1 MSSIGSVMISS
12 PSQITIQINSI
23 DIFEANKS
31 SLQVG
36 KYLKIEDGNHNFAI
50 AIVKNIAGKNDDDKW
65 IFTIDATPI
74 GALIANGSG
83 YDFKKGTPVLPVPT
97 EPVYIM
103 DSETLDIL
111 FSSDGGFDFN
121 IGTLSNNSAVNF
133 NLHGNKFFS
142 KHIGVVGSTG
152 SGKSCAVSGILQK
165 VVGID
170 SSGYSLHGSKNN
182 SHVVIFDL
190 HSEYATAFNIGEQR
204 AFTLNNLTVDD
215 LQLPYWLMNSEE
227 LESMFIESNESNSHN
242 QMAIFKRAVIAN
254 KKLHNPLLVDATYD
268 TPCYFSISEVVNYID
283 NFDREVIGRKEGEG
297 KPKLICG
304 SLVDNQDEEY
314 FNSRLTFVANSAAKD
329 TKATNGPFYGEF
341 NRFIS
346 RLETRLS
353 DDRLRFLL
361 KPIKTDGE
369 IFNTNDFSDLLK
381 QFIGYS
387 NKSNITI
394 FDLSGVP
401 FEVLSVTISLLS
413 RIIFD
418 FSFHNS
424 KLRHAE
430 GEDNHIPILLVCEE
444 AHNYVPASDSAMYRA
459 SRKSIER
466 IAKEGRKYGLSL
478 MVVSQRPSEVSP
490 TIFSQ
495 CSNFIALRLTNK
507 ADQNYIKGLLPEN
520 TSAAAEMLPSL
531 GQGEAL
537 IVGDASIMPS
547 LVQLPKPIPEPKSAS
562 VDVHSVWNES
572 WKEPS
577 FINVIKR
584 WRKER
589 SDLVNLIQSP

>member
-1 MSSIGSVMISS
+1 MIMSRVGSVMVSS
-12 PSQITIQINSI
+12 PSQITVQIDSLEV
-23 DIFEANKS
+23 FESNKS
-31 SLQVG
+31 DLQVG
-36 KYLKIEDGNHNFAI
+36 KYIKIEDGNHNFAI
-50 AIVKNIAGKNDDDKW
+50 AIVKNIAGKNDDDNW
-65 IFTIDATPI
+65 VFAIDATPI
-74 GALIANGSG
+74 GALIANGSEFE
-83 YDFKKGTPVLPVPT
+83 FKKGTPVLPVPT

-103 DSETLDIL
+103 DPTTLDAL
-111 FSSDGGFDFN
+111 FSNNGAFNFN
-121 IGTLSNNSAVNF
+121 IGTLSNNVSVDF
-133 NLHGNKFFS
+133 NLHGNRFFS
-142 KHIGVVGSTG
+142 KHIGIVGSTG
-152 SGKSCAVSGILQK
+152 SGKSCAVSRVLQN
-165 VVGID
+165 VVGITSD
-170 SSGYSLHGSKNN
+170 GYALHAQQNN
-182 SHVVIFDL
+182 SHIVIFDL
-190 HSEYATAFNIGEQR
+190 HSEYAAAFSIESE
-204 AFTLNNLTVDD
+204 ADFTLNNLTVDA

-227 LESMFIESNESNSHN
+227 LESMFIESSESNSHN

-254 KKLHNPLLVDATYD
+254 KKKHNPTLVDATYD
-268 TPCYFSISEVVNYID
+268 TPCYFSINEVVNFID
-283 NFDREVIGRKEGEG
+283 NIDREVIGRKEGEG
-297 KPKLICG
+297 KPKLHDGTLIE
-304 SLVDNQDEEY
+304 NQEESY
-314 FNSRLTFVANSAAKD
+314 FESRLTFVASSTAAA

-361 KPIKTDGE
+361 KPTKSDGTMFSTSD
-369 IFNTNDFSDLLK
+369 FNLLLK

-387 NKSNITI
+387 NKSNVTI

-401 FEVLSVTISLLS
+401 FEVLSVTVSLLS

-430 GEDNHIPILLVCEE
+430 GEKNDVPILLVCEE
-444 AHNYVPASDSAMYRA
+444 AHNYVPASDSSMYRA

-520 TSAAAEMLPSL
+520 TSSASEMLPSL

-537 IVGDASIMPS
+537 VVGDAAIMPS

-562 VDVHSVWNES
+562 VDVHTVWCEN
-572 WKEPS
+572 WNEPS
-577 FINVIKR
+577 FEGVIRR

-589 SDLVNLIQSP
+589 DEG

>member
-1 MSSIGSVMISS
+1 MNMSSIGSVMVSS
-12 PSQITIQINSI
+12 PSQITVQINSLE
-23 DIFEANKS
+23 IFESNKAN
-31 SLQVG
+31 LQVG
-36 KYLKIEDGNHNFAI
+36 KYIKIEDGNHNFAI
-50 AIVKNIAGKNDDDKW
+50 AIVKNIAGKNEEEKW
-65 IFTIDATPI
+65 VFTIDATPI
-74 GALIANGSG
+74 GALIANGNG

-103 DSETLDIL
+103 DAATLDIL
-111 FSSDGGFDFN
+111 FSNDGGFDFN
-121 IGTLSNNSAVNF
+121 VGTLSNNLDVNF
-133 NLHGNKFFS
+133 NLHGNRFFS
-142 KHIGVVGSTG
+142 KHIGIVGSTG
-152 SGKSCAVSGILQK
+152 SGKSCAVSRMLQN
-165 VVGID
+165 VVGIGQD
-170 SSGYSLHGSKNN
+170 GYSLYGRQNN
-182 SHVVIFDL
+182 AHVVIFDL
-190 HSEYATAFNIGEQR
+190 HSEYAAAFSIEGER
-204 AFTLNNLTVDD
+204 CFSLNNLSVDE

-227 LESMFIESNESNSHN
+227 LESMFIESSESNSHN

-254 KKLHNPLLVDATYD
+254 KKKHNDQLADVTYD

-304 SLVDNQDEEY
+304 SLVENQDEEY
-314 FNSRLTFVANSAAKD
+314 FDSRLTFVANSTAKD

-361 KPIKTDGE
+361 KPIKPSGAM
-369 IFNTNDFSDLLK
+369 FNTDDFSDLLK

-430 GEDNHIPILLVCEE
+430 GEDNNIPILLVCEE
-444 AHNYVPASDSAMYRA
+444 AHNYVPASDSAIYKA

-531 GQGEAL
+531 GQGEAI

-547 LVQLPKPIPEPKSAS
+547 LVQLPKPVPEPKSAS
-562 VDVHSVWNES
+562 VDVHSVWNQS
-572 WKEPS
+572 WKDPN

-589 SDLVNLIQSP
+589 PTD

>member
-1 MSSIGSVMISS
+1 MSNIGSVMVSS
-12 PSQITIQINSI
+12 PSQITVQIDSLAT
-23 DIFEANKS
+23 FESNKVN
-31 SLQVG
+31 LQVG
-36 KYLKIEDGNHNFAI
+36 KYIKIEDGNHNFAI
-50 AIVKNIAGKNDDDKW
+50 AIIKNIAAKNDDDKW
-65 IFTIDATPI
+65 VFTIDATPI

-97 EPVYIM
+97 EPVYVM

-133 NLHGNKFFS
+133 NLHGNRFFS
-142 KHIGVVGSTG
+142 KHIAIVGSTG
-152 SGKSCAVSGILQK
+152 SGKSCAVAGILQK

-170 SSGYSLHGSKNN
+170 SSGYSLHSSQNN
-182 SHVVIFDL
+182 SHIVIFDL
-190 HSEYATAFNIGEQR
+190 HSEYAAAFNITGER
-204 AFTLNNLTVDD
+204 GFTLNNVTVDD

-242 QMAIFKRAVIAN
+242 QIAIFKRAVIAN
-254 KKLHNPLLVDATYD
+254 KKKHNPQLVDATYD

-297 KPKLICG
+297 KPKLFDGTLI
-304 SLVDNQDEEY
+304 DNQEESY
-314 FNSRLTFVANSAAKD
+314 FEARLTFVASSTAKD
-329 TKATNGPFYGEF
+329 IKANNGPFYGEF

-361 KPIKTDGE
+361 KPTKSDGE
-369 IFNTNDFSDLLK
+369 RFCTDDFGGLLK

-418 FSFHNS
+418 FCFHNS
-424 KLRHAE
+424 KLRHANE
-430 GEDNHIPILLVCEE
+430 LESNVPILLVCEE
-444 AHNYVPASDSAMYRA
+444 AHNYVPASDSAMYKA

-531 GQGEAL
+531 GLGEAL
-537 IVGDASIMPS
+537 IVGDASLMPC
-547 LVQLPKPIPEPKSAS
+547 LVQLPKPVPEPKSAS

-572 WKEPS
+572 WQEPN
-577 FINVIKR
+577 FVNVIKR

-589 SDLVNLIQSP
+589 TED

>member
-1 MSSIGSVMISS
+1 MNMSSIGSVMVSS
-12 PSQITIQINSI
+12 PSQITVQINSLE
-23 DIFEANKS
+23 IFESNKAN
-31 SLQVG
+31 LQVG
-36 KYLKIEDGNHNFAI
+36 KYIKIEDGNHNFAI
-50 AIVKNIAGKNDDDKW
+50 AIVKNIAGKNENDNW
-65 IFTIDATPI
+65 VFTIDATPI
-74 GALIANGSG
+74 GALIANGNG
-83 YDFKKGTPVLPVPT
+83 FDFKKGTPVLPVPT

-103 DSETLDIL
+103 DSATLDIL

-121 IGTLSNNSAVNF
+121 VGTLSNNLDVNF
-133 NLHGNKFFS
+133 NLHGNRFFS
-142 KHIGVVGSTG
+142 KHIGIVGSTG
-152 SGKSCAVSGILQK
+152 SGKSCAVSRILQN
-165 VVGID
+165 VVGIGQD
-170 SSGYSLHGSKNN
+170 GYSLHGRQNN

-190 HSEYATAFNIGEQR
+190 HSEYAAAFSIEGER
-204 AFTLNNLTVDD
+204 SFSLNNLSVDE

-227 LESMFIESNESNSHN
+227 LESMFIESSESNSHN

-254 KKLHNPLLVDATYD
+254 KKKHNHLLIDATYD

-283 NFDREVIGRKEGEG
+283 NIDREVIGRKEGEG
-297 KPKLICG
+297 KPKLIDG
-304 SLVDNQDEEY
+304 TLIDNQEDSY
-314 FNSRLTFVANSAAKD
+314 FEARLTFVASSTAAA
-329 TKATNGPFYGEF
+329 TKANNGPFHGEF

-346 RLETRLS
+346 RLETRLA

-361 KPIKTDGE
+361 KPIKPDGE
-369 IFNTNDFSDLLK
+369 RFNTDDFSDLLK

-430 GEDNHIPILLVCEE
+430 GEENNIPILLVCEE

-547 LVQLPKPIPEPKSAS
+547 LVQLPKPVPEPKSAS

-589 SDLVNLIQSP
+589 PTD

>member
-1 MSSIGSVMISS
+1 MNSIGKVMASS
-12 PSQITIQINSI
+12 PSLIAIEI
-23 DIFEANKS
+23 DSLEIFEANKA

-36 KYLKIEDGNHNFAI
+36 KYIKIEDGNLNLAI
-50 AIVKNIAGKNDDDKW
+50 AIIKNISARNDGDKW
-65 IFTIDATPI
+65 FFTIESTPI
-74 GALIANGSG
+74 GALVQNSTG

-97 EPVYIM
+97 EPAYIM
-103 DSETLDIL
+103 DVSSLELL
-111 FSSDGGFDFN
+111 FNTNGGYDFN
-121 IGTLSNNSAVNF
+121 LGTLSSNTSVNF
-133 NLHGNKFFS
+133 NLHGNKLFS

-152 SGKSCAVSGILQK
+152 SGKSCAVSKILQNI
-165 VVGID
+165 VGIN
-170 SSGYSLHGSKNN
+170 SNEYELYGRQNN
-182 SHVVIFDL
+182 SHIVIFDL
-190 HSEYATAFNIGEQR
+190 HSEYAAAFNVLGDSR
-204 AFTLNNLTVDD
+204 FTLNNISVDE

-242 QMAIFKRAVIAN
+242 QIAIFKRAVIAN
-254 KKLHNPLLVDATYD
+254 KKKCNPLLREITYD
-268 TPCYFSISEVVNYID
+268 TPCYFSIIEVINYID
-283 NFDREVIGRKEGEG
+283 NFDREVIGRLEGEG
-297 KPKLICG
+297 KPKLSNGI
-304 SLVDNQDEEY
+304 LIENPDESY
-314 FNSRLTFVANSAAKD
+314 FNGRLSFAINSSAKE
-329 TKATNGPFYGEF
+329 TKATNGPFNGEF

-346 RLETRLS
+346 RLETRLA

-361 KPIKTDGE
+361 KPTKPDGVDFHTE
-369 IFNTNDFSDLLK
+369 DFSELLK
-381 QFIGYS
+381 QFIGYA

-401 FEVLSVTISLLS
+401 FEVLSVTISILS

-424 KLRHAE
+424 KIKHASDE
-430 GEDNHIPILLVCEE
+430 NNNIPILLVCEE
-444 AHNYVPASDSAMYRA
+444 AHNYIPASDSQMYRS

-537 IVGDASIMPS
+537 IVGDAVLMPS
-547 LVQLPKPIPEPKSAS
+547 LVQLPMPVPEPKSAN
-562 VDVHSVWNES
+562 VDVHSIWQEEWNEL
-572 WKEPS
+572 
-577 FINVIKR
+577 NVINIIQR
-584 WRKER
+584 WRKET
-589 SDLVNLIQSP
+589 SES

>member
-1 MSSIGSVMISS
+1 MSSIGSVMVSS
-12 PSQITIQINSI
+12 PSQITVQVNSLE
-23 DIFEANKS
+23 IFESNKAN
-31 SLQVG
+31 LQVG
-36 KYLKIEDGNHNFAI
+36 KYIKIEDGNHNFAI
-50 AIVKNIAGKNDDDKW
+50 AIVKNIAGKNENDDW

-74 GALIANGSG
+74 GALIANGNG
-83 YDFKKGTPVLPVPT
+83 FYFQKGTPVLPVPT
-97 EPVYIM
+97 EPVYTM
-103 DSETLDIL
+103 DAATLDIL
-111 FSSDGGFDFN
+111 FSSEGGFDFN
-121 IGTLSNNSAVNF
+121 IGTLSNNLDVNF
-133 NLHGNKFFS
+133 NLHGNRFFS
-142 KHIGVVGSTG
+142 KHIGIVGSTG
-152 SGKSCAVSGILQK
+152 SGKSCAVSRILQN
-165 VVGID
+165 VVGIGQD
-170 SSGYSLHGSKNN
+170 GYSLYGRQNN

-190 HSEYATAFNIGEQR
+190 HSEYAAAFSVEGER
-204 AFTLNNLTVDD
+204 GFSLNNLSVDE

-227 LESMFIESNESNSHN
+227 LESMFIESSESNSHN

-254 KKLHNPLLVDATYD
+254 KKKYNYQLTDVTYD

-283 NFDREVIGRKEGEG
+283 NFDKEVIGRKEGEG

-304 SLVDNQDEEY
+304 SLVENQDEEY
-314 FNSRLTFVANSAAKD
+314 FDSRLTFVANSTAKD

-361 KPIKTDGE
+361 KPIKPDGAR
-369 IFNTNDFSDLLK
+369 FNTDDFSDLLK

-387 NKSNITI
+387 NTSNITI

-424 KLRHAE
+424 KLKHAE
-430 GEDNHIPILLVCEE
+430 GEENNIPILLVCEE

-547 LVQLPKPIPEPKSAS
+547 LVQLPKPVPEPKSAS
-562 VDVHSVWNES
+562 VDVHSVWSEG
-572 WKEPS
+572 WKDPS

-589 SDLVNLIQSP
+589 PTD

>member
-1 MSSIGSVMISS
+1 MSSIGSVMVSS

-23 DIFEANKS
+23 TIFETNKPN
-31 SLQVG
+31 LQVG

-50 AIVKNIAGKNDDDKW
+50 AIIKNIAGKNDDNDW
-65 IFTIDATPI
+65 VFTIDATPI
-74 GALIANGSG
+74 GALVANGTG

-103 DSETLDIL
+103 DAETLSIL

-121 IGTLSNNSAVNF
+121 VGTLSNNLNVNF
-133 NLHGNKFFS
+133 NLHGNRLFS
-142 KHIGVVGSTG
+142 KHIGIVGSTG
-152 SGKSCAVSGILQK
+152 SGKSCAVSRILQNI
-165 VVGID
+165 VGID
-170 SSGYSLHGSKNN
+170 QNGYSLHGSQNN

-190 HSEYATAFNIGEQR
+190 HSEYAAAFNIEGER
-204 AFTLNNLTVDD
+204 RFSLNNLTVDE

-227 LESMFIESNESNSHN
+227 LESMFIESSESNSHN

-254 KKLHNPLLVDATYD
+254 KKKYNPLLVDANYD
-268 TPCYFSISEVVNYID
+268 TPCYFSINEVVNYID
-283 NFDREVIGRKEGEG
+283 NIDREVIGRKDGEG
-297 KPKLICG
+297 KPKLADGTLIE
-304 SLVDNQDEEY
+304 NQEESY
-314 FNSRLTFVANSAAKD
+314 FQARLTFVASSTAAA
-329 TKATNGPFYGEF
+329 TKANNGPFHGEF

-361 KPIKTDGE
+361 KPIKPDGE
-369 IFNTNDFSDLLK
+369 QFNTDDFGDLLK

-430 GEDNHIPILLVCEE
+430 GNDNNIPILLVCEE

-507 ADQNYIKGLLPEN
+507 TDQNYIKGLLPEN

-547 LVQLPKPIPEPKSAS
+547 LVQLPKPKPEPKSAS
-562 VDVHSVWNES
+562 VDVHSVWNED
-572 WKEPS
+572 WKEPH
-577 FINVIKR
+577 FANVIKR
-584 WRKER
+584 WRKEE
-589 SDLVNLIQSP
+589 SND

>member
-1 MSSIGSVMISS
+1 MNMSSIGSVMVSS
-12 PSQITIQINSI
+12 PSQITVQINSLE
-23 DIFEANKS
+23 IFESNKAN
-31 SLQVG
+31 LQVG
-36 KYLKIEDGNHNFAI
+36 KYIKIEDGNHNFAI
-50 AIVKNIAGKNDDDKW
+50 AIVKNIAGKNEEEKW
-65 IFTIDATPI
+65 VFTIDATPI
-74 GALIANGSG
+74 GALIANGNG

-103 DSETLDIL
+103 DAATLDIL
-111 FSSDGGFDFN
+111 FSNDGGFDFN
-121 IGTLSNNSAVNF
+121 VGTLSNNLDVNF
-133 NLHGNKFFS
+133 NLHGNRFFS
-142 KHIGVVGSTG
+142 KHIGIVGSTG
-152 SGKSCAVSGILQK
+152 SGKSCAVSRMLQN
-165 VVGID
+165 VVGIGQD
-170 SSGYSLHGSKNN
+170 GYSLYGRQNN
-182 SHVVIFDL
+182 AHVVIFDL
-190 HSEYATAFNIGEQR
+190 HSEYAAAFSIEGER
-204 AFTLNNLTVDD
+204 CFSLNNLSVDE

-227 LESMFIESNESNSHN
+227 LESMFIESSESNSHN

-254 KKLHNPLLVDATYD
+254 KKKHNDQLADVTYD

-304 SLVDNQDEEY
+304 SLVENQDEEY
-314 FNSRLTFVANSAAKD
+314 FDSRLTFVANSTAKD

-361 KPIKTDGE
+361 KPIKPSGAM
-369 IFNTNDFSDLLK
+369 FNTDDFSDLLK

-430 GEDNHIPILLVCEE
+430 GEDNNIPILLVCEE
-444 AHNYVPASDSAMYRA
+444 AHNYVPASDSAIYKA

-547 LVQLPKPIPEPKSAS
+547 LVQLPKPVPEPKSAS
-562 VDVHSVWNES
+562 VDVHSVWNQS
-572 WKEPS
+572 WKDPN

-589 SDLVNLIQSP
+589 PTD

>member
-1 MSSIGSVMISS
+1 MNMSSIGNVMVSS
-12 PSQITIQINSI
+12 PSQITVQVNSLE
-23 DIFEANKS
+23 IFESNKAN
-31 SLQVG
+31 LQVG
-36 KYLKIEDGNHNFAI
+36 KYIKIEDGNHNFAI
-50 AIVKNIAGKNDDDKW
+50 AIVKNIAGKNENYDW
-65 IFTIDATPI
+65 FFTIDATPI
-74 GALIANGSG
+74 GALIANGNG
-83 YDFKKGTPVLPVPT
+83 FDFKKGTPVLPVPT

-103 DSETLDIL
+103 DAATLDIL
-111 FSSDGGFDFN
+111 FSSEGGFDFN
-121 IGTLSNNSAVNF
+121 VGTLSNNLDVNF
-133 NLHGNKFFS
+133 NLHGNRFFS

-152 SGKSCAVSGILQK
+152 SGKSCAVSRILQNI
-165 VVGID
+165 VGIGQD
-170 SSGYSLHGSKNN
+170 GYSLYGRQNN

-190 HSEYATAFNIGEQR
+190 HSEYAAAFSVEGER
-204 AFTLNNLTVDD
+204 SFSLNNLSVDE

-227 LESMFIESNESNSHN
+227 LESMFIESSESNSHN

-254 KKLHNPLLVDATYD
+254 KKKHNNQLTDVTYD

-283 NFDREVIGRKEGEG
+283 NFDKEVIGRKEDEG

-304 SLVDNQDEEY
+304 SLIENQDEEY
-314 FNSRLTFVANSAAKD
+314 FDSRLTFVANSTAKD

-361 KPIKTDGE
+361 KPIKPDGE
-369 IFNTNDFSDLLK
+369 RFNTDDFSDLLK

-430 GEDNHIPILLVCEE
+430 DEENNIPILLVCEE

-520 TSAAAEMLPSL
+520 TSAAAEMLPNL

-547 LVQLPKPIPEPKSAS
+547 LVQLPKPVPEPKSAS
-562 VDVHSVWNES
+562 VDVHSVWNEG
-572 WKEPS
+572 WKDPS

-589 SDLVNLIQSP
+589 PTG

>member
-1 MSSIGSVMISS
+1 MNMSSIGSVMVSS
-12 PSQITIQINSI
+12 PSQITVQINSLE
-23 DIFEANKS
+23 IFESNKAN
-31 SLQVG
+31 LQVG
-36 KYLKIEDGNHNFAI
+36 KYIKIEDGNHNFAI
-50 AIVKNIAGKNDDDKW
+50 AIVKNIAGKNEEEKW
-65 IFTIDATPI
+65 VFTIDATPI
-74 GALIANGSG
+74 GALIANGNG

-103 DSETLDIL
+103 DAATLDIL
-111 FSSDGGFDFN
+111 FSNDGGFDFN
-121 IGTLSNNSAVNF
+121 VGTLSNNLDVNF
-133 NLHGNKFFS
+133 NLHGNRFFS
-142 KHIGVVGSTG
+142 KHIGIVGSTG
-152 SGKSCAVSGILQK
+152 SGKSCAVSRILQN
-165 VVGID
+165 VVGIGQD
-170 SSGYSLHGSKNN
+170 GYSLYGRQNN
-182 SHVVIFDL
+182 AHVVIFDL
-190 HSEYATAFNIGEQR
+190 HSEYAAAFSIEGER
-204 AFTLNNLTVDD
+204 CFSLNNLSVDE

-227 LESMFIESNESNSHN
+227 LESMFIESSESNSHN
-242 QMAIFKRAVIAN
+242 QMAIFKRAVISN
-254 KKLHNPLLVDATYD
+254 KKKHNDQLTDVTYD

-304 SLVDNQDEEY
+304 SLVENQDEEY
-314 FNSRLTFVANSAAKD
+314 FDSRLTFVANSTAKD

-361 KPIKTDGE
+361 KPIKPSGAM
-369 IFNTNDFSDLLK
+369 FNTDDFSDLLK

-430 GEDNHIPILLVCEE
+430 GEYNNIPILLVCEE
-444 AHNYVPASDSAMYRA
+444 AHNYVPASDSAMYKA

-466 IAKEGRKYGLSL
+466 IAKEGRKYGLCL

-547 LVQLPKPIPEPKSAS
+547 LVQLPKPVPEPKSAS

-572 WKEPS
+572 WKDPN

-589 SDLVNLIQSP
+589 PTD

>member
-1 MSSIGSVMISS
+1 MNMSNIGSVMVSS
-12 PSQITIQINSI
+12 PSQITVQINSLE
-23 DIFEANKS
+23 IFESNKAN
-31 SLQVG
+31 LQVG
-36 KYLKIEDGNHNFAI
+36 KYIKIEDGNHNFAI
-50 AIVKNIAGKNDDDKW
+50 AIVKNIAGKNEEEKW
-65 IFTIDATPI
+65 VFTIDATPI
-74 GALIANGSG
+74 GALIANGNG

-103 DSETLDIL
+103 DAATLDIL
-111 FSSDGGFDFN
+111 FSNGGGFDFN
-121 IGTLSNNSAVNF
+121 VGTLSNNLDVNF
-133 NLHGNKFFS
+133 NLHGNRFFS
-142 KHIGVVGSTG
+142 KHTGIVGSTG
-152 SGKSCAVSGILQK
+152 SGKSCAVSRILQN
-165 VVGID
+165 VVGIGQD
-170 SSGYSLHGSKNN
+170 GYSLYGRQNN
-182 SHVVIFDL
+182 AHVVIFDL
-190 HSEYATAFNIGEQR
+190 HSEYAAAFSIEGER
-204 AFTLNNLTVDD
+204 CFSLNNLSVDE

-227 LESMFIESNESNSHN
+227 LESMFIESSESNSHN

-254 KKLHNPLLVDATYD
+254 KKKHNDQLTDVTYD

-304 SLVDNQDEEY
+304 SLVENQDEDY
-314 FNSRLTFVANSAAKD
+314 FDFRLTFVANSTAKD

-361 KPIKTDGE
+361 KPIKPSGAM
-369 IFNTNDFSDLLK
+369 FNTDDFSDLLK

-430 GEDNHIPILLVCEE
+430 GEDNNIPILLVCEE
-444 AHNYVPASDSAMYRA
+444 AHNYVPASDSAMYKA

-520 TSAAAEMLPSL
+520 TSAAAEMLPGL

-547 LVQLPKPIPEPKSAS
+547 LVQLPKPVPEPKSAS

-572 WKEPS
+572 WIDPN

-589 SDLVNLIQSP
+589 STD

>member
-12 PSQITIQINSI
+12 PSQITIQIDSLE
-23 DIFEANKS
+23 IFEANKS
-31 SLQVG
+31 NIQVG
-36 KYLKIEDGNHNFAI
+36 KYIKIEDGNHNFAI
-50 AIVKNIAGKNDDDKW
+50 AIVKNIAGKNDDNSW
-65 IFTIDATPI
+65 VFTIDATPI
-74 GALIANGSG
+74 GALISNGNG
-83 YDFKKGTPVLPVPT
+83 FDFKKGTPVLPVPT
-97 EPVYIM
+97 EPVYVM

-111 FSSDGGFDFN
+111 FSSDGGYDFN
-121 IGTLSNNSAVNF
+121 VGTLSNNPAVNF
-133 NLHGNKFFS
+133 NLHGNRFFS
-142 KHIGVVGSTG
+142 KHIGIVGSTG

-165 VVGID
+165 IVGID
-170 SSGYSLHGSKNN
+170 SSGYSLHGSQNN

-190 HSEYATAFNIGEQR
+190 HSEYAAAFNIRGEK
-204 AFTLNNLTVDD
+204 AFTLNNLTIDE

-254 KKLHNPLLVDATYD
+254 KKKHNPQLVDATYD

-297 KPKLICG
+297 KPKLIDG
-304 SLVDNQDEEY
+304 TLIDNQDESY
-314 FNSRLTFVANSAAKD
+314 FEARLTFVANSTAKD
-329 TKATNGPFYGEF
+329 TKANNGPFYGEF

-361 KPIKTDGE
+361 KPTKTDGE
-369 IFNTNDFSDLLK
+369 RFCTDDFDGLLK
-381 QFIGYS
+381 QCIGYS

-418 FSFHNS
+418 FCFHNS

-430 GEDNHIPILLVCEE
+430 ELESDVPILLVCEE
-444 AHNYVPASDSAMYRA
+444 AHNYVPASESAMYRA

-537 IVGDASIMPS
+537 IVGDASLMPS
-547 LVQLPKPIPEPKSAS
+547 LVQLPKPVPEPKSAS
-562 VDVHSVWNES
+562 VDVHSVWNDN
-572 WKEPS
+572 WQDPS
-577 FINVIKR
+577 FVNVIKR
-584 WRKER
+584 WRKEK
-589 SDLVNLIQSP
+589 SDD

>member
-1 MSSIGSVMISS
+1 MSNIGNVMISS

-23 DIFEANKS
+23 DIFQANKS

-36 KYLKIEDGNHNFAI
+36 KYLKVEDGNHNFAI
-50 AIVKNIAGKNDDDKW
+50 AIIKNIAGRNDDDDW

-74 GALIANGSG
+74 GALILNGSG

-97 EPVYIM
+97 EPVYVM
-103 DSETLDIL
+103 DSDTLDIL

-121 IGTLSNNSAVNF
+121 IGTLSNNSDVNF
-133 NLHGNKFFS
+133 NLHGNRFFS
-142 KHIGVVGSTG
+142 KHIGIVGSTG

-165 VVGID
+165 IVGID
-170 SSGYSLHGSKNN
+170 SSGYSLYGTQNN
-182 SHVVIFDL
+182 SHIVIFDL
-190 HSEYATAFNIGEQR
+190 HSEYAAAFKISGER
-204 AFTLNNLTVDD
+204 EFTLNNLTVDD
-215 LQLPYWLMNSEE
+215 LQLPYWIMNSEE
-227 LESMFIESNESNSHN
+227 LESMFIESSESNSHN

-254 KKLHNPLLVDATYD
+254 KKIHNPQLDATYD
-268 TPCYFSISEVVNYID
+268 TPCYFSIIEVVNYID

-297 KPKLICG
+297 KPKLCDGTLID
-304 SLVDNQDEEY
+304 SQEESY
-314 FNSRLTFVANSAAKD
+314 FKVRLTFAASSAAAA
-329 TKATNGPFYGEF
+329 TKANNGPFHGEF

-361 KPIKTDGE
+361 KPTKPDGE
-369 IFNTNDFSDLLK
+369 RFCTADFDGLLK
-381 QFIGYS
+381 QFVGYS
-387 NKSNITI
+387 NKSNVTI

-418 FSFHNS
+418 FCFHNS

-430 GEDNHIPILLVCEE
+430 GSENNVPILLVCEE
-444 AHNYVPASDSAMYRA
+444 AHNYVPVSDSAMYKA

-537 IVGDASIMPS
+537 IVGDASLMPS
-547 LVQLPKPIPEPKSAS
+547 LVQLPKPVPEPKSAS
-562 VDVHSVWNES
+562 VDVHSVWNEN
-572 WKEPS
+572 WQDPS
-577 FINVIKR
+577 FVNVIKC

-589 SDLVNLIQSP
+589 FEG

>member
-1 MSSIGSVMISS
+1 MSSIGSVMVSS
-12 PSQITIQINSI
+12 PSQITVQINSLE
-23 DIFEANKS
+23 IFESNKAK
-31 SLQVG
+31 LQVG
-36 KYLKIEDGNHNFAI
+36 KYIKIEDGNHNFAI
-50 AIVKNIAGKNDDDKW
+50 AIVKNIAGKNEEQKW
-65 IFTIDATPI
+65 VFTIDATPI
-74 GALIANGSG
+74 GALIANGNG

-103 DSETLDIL
+103 DEATLDIL

-121 IGTLSNNSAVNF
+121 VGTLSNNLDVNF
-133 NLHGNKFFS
+133 NLHGNRFFS
-142 KHIGVVGSTG
+142 KHIGIVGSTG
-152 SGKSCAVSGILQK
+152 SGKSCAVSRILQN
-165 VVGID
+165 VVGIGQD
-170 SSGYSLHGSKNN
+170 GYSLHGSQNN

-190 HSEYATAFNIGEQR
+190 HSEYAAAFSIEGER
-204 AFTLNNLTVDD
+204 SFSLNNLSVDE

-227 LESMFIESNESNSHN
+227 LESMFIESSESNSHN

-254 KKLHNPLLVDATYD
+254 KKKYNHLLIDATYD

-297 KPKLICG
+297 KPKLTDGTLI
-304 SLVDNQDEEY
+304 DNQENSY
-314 FNSRLTFVANSAAKD
+314 FEARLTFVASSTAAA
-329 TKATNGPFYGEF
+329 TKANNGPFHGEF

-346 RLETRLS
+346 RLETRLA

-361 KPIKTDGE
+361 KPIKLDGE
-369 IFNTNDFSDLLK
+369 RFNTDDFSDLLK
-381 QFIGYS
+381 QFIGYN

-430 GEDNHIPILLVCEE
+430 GEENNIPILLVCEE
-444 AHNYVPASDSAMYRA
+444 AHNYVPASDSAMYRS

-547 LVQLPKPIPEPKSAS
+547 LVQLPKPVPEPKSAS
-562 VDVHSVWNES
+562 VDFHSVWNES
-572 WKEPS
+572 WKDPS

-589 SDLVNLIQSP
+589 PTD

>member
-1 MSSIGSVMISS
+1 MNMSSIGSVMVSS
-12 PSQITIQINSI
+12 PSQITVQINSLE
-23 DIFEANKS
+23 IFESNKAN
-31 SLQVG
+31 LQVG
-36 KYLKIEDGNHNFAI
+36 KYIKIEDGNHNFAI
-50 AIVKNIAGKNDDDKW
+50 AIVKNIAGKNEEEKW
-65 IFTIDATPI
+65 VFTIDATPI
-74 GALIANGSG
+74 GALIANGNG

-103 DSETLDIL
+103 DAATLDIL
-111 FSSDGGFDFN
+111 FSNDGGFDFN
-121 IGTLSNNSAVNF
+121 VGTLSNNLDVNF
-133 NLHGNKFFS
+133 NLHGNRFFS
-142 KHIGVVGSTG
+142 KHIGIVGSTG
-152 SGKSCAVSGILQK
+152 SGKSCAVSRMLQN
-165 VVGID
+165 VVGIGQD
-170 SSGYSLHGSKNN
+170 GYSLYGRQNN
-182 SHVVIFDL
+182 AHVVIFDL
-190 HSEYATAFNIGEQR
+190 HSEYAAAFSIEGER
-204 AFTLNNLTVDD
+204 CFSLNNLSVDE

-227 LESMFIESNESNSHN
+227 LESMFIESSESNSHN

-254 KKLHNPLLVDATYD
+254 KKKHNDQLADVTYD

-304 SLVDNQDEEY
+304 SLVENQDEEY
-314 FNSRLTFVANSAAKD
+314 FDSRLTFVANSTAKD

-361 KPIKTDGE
+361 KPIKPSGAM
-369 IFNTNDFSDLLK
+369 FNTDDFSDLLK

-430 GEDNHIPILLVCEE
+430 GEDNNIPILLVCEE
-444 AHNYVPASDSAMYRA
+444 AHNYVPASDSAMYKA

-547 LVQLPKPIPEPKSAS
+547 LVQLPKPVPEPKSAS

-572 WKEPS
+572 WKDPN

-589 SDLVNLIQSP
+589 PTD

>member
-1 MSSIGSVMISS
+1 MNMSSIGSVMISS
-12 PSQITIQINSI
+12 PSQITIQIDSLE
-23 DIFEANKS
+23 IFEANKS
-31 SLQVG
+31 NIQVG
-36 KYLKIEDGNHNFAI
+36 KYIKIEDGNHNFAI
-50 AIVKNIAGKNDDDKW
+50 AIVKNIAGKNDDNSW
-65 IFTIDATPI
+65 VFTIDATPI
-74 GALIANGSG
+74 GALISNGNG
-83 YDFKKGTPVLPVPT
+83 FDFKKGTPVLPVPT
-97 EPVYIM
+97 EPVYVM

-111 FSSDGGFDFN
+111 FSSDGGYDFN
-121 IGTLSNNSAVNF
+121 VGTLSNNPAVNF
-133 NLHGNKFFS
+133 NLHGNRFFS
-142 KHIGVVGSTG
+142 KHIGIVGSTG

-165 VVGID
+165 IVGID
-170 SSGYSLHGSKNN
+170 SSGYSLHGSQNN

-190 HSEYATAFNIGEQR
+190 HSEYAAAFNIRGEK
-204 AFTLNNLTVDD
+204 AFTLNNLTIDE

-254 KKLHNPLLVDATYD
+254 KKKHNPQLVDATYD

-297 KPKLICG
+297 KPKLIDG
-304 SLVDNQDEEY
+304 TLIDNQDESY
-314 FNSRLTFVANSAAKD
+314 FEARLTFVANSTAKD
-329 TKATNGPFYGEF
+329 TKANNGPFYGEF

-361 KPIKTDGE
+361 KPTKTDGE
-369 IFNTNDFSDLLK
+369 RFCTDDFDGLLK
-381 QFIGYS
+381 QCIGYS

-418 FSFHNS
+418 FCFHNS

-430 GEDNHIPILLVCEE
+430 ELESDVPILLVCEE
-444 AHNYVPASDSAMYRA
+444 AHNYVPASESAMYRA

-537 IVGDASIMPS
+537 IVGDASLMPS
-547 LVQLPKPIPEPKSAS
+547 LVQLPKPVPEPKSAS
-562 VDVHSVWNES
+562 VDVHSVWNDN
-572 WKEPS
+572 WQDPS
-577 FINVIKR
+577 FVNVIKR
-584 WRKER
+584 WRKEK
-589 SDLVNLIQSP
+589 SDD

>member
-1 MSSIGSVMISS
+1 MNMSSIGSVMVSS
-12 PSQITIQINSI
+12 PSQITVQINSLE
-23 DIFEANKS
+23 IFESNKAN
-31 SLQVG
+31 LQVG
-36 KYLKIEDGNHNFAI
+36 KYIKIEDGNHNFAI
-50 AIVKNIAGKNDDDKW
+50 AIVKNIAGKNENDDW

-74 GALIANGSG
+74 GALIANGNG
-83 YDFKKGTPVLPVPT
+83 FDFKKGTPVLPVPT

-103 DSETLDIL
+103 DAATLDIL

-121 IGTLSNNSAVNF
+121 VGTLSNNLDVNF
-133 NLHGNKFFS
+133 NLHGNRFFS
-142 KHIGVVGSTG
+142 KHIGIVGSTG
-152 SGKSCAVSGILQK
+152 SGKSCAVSRILQN
-165 VVGID
+165 VVGIGQY
-170 SSGYSLHGSKNN
+170 GYSLHGRQNN

-190 HSEYATAFNIGEQR
+190 HSEYAAAFSIEGER
-204 AFTLNNLTVDD
+204 SFSLNNLSVDE

-227 LESMFIESNESNSHN
+227 LESMFIESSESNSHN

-254 KKLHNPLLVDATYD
+254 KKKHNDQLTDVTYD
-268 TPCYFSISEVVNYID
+268 TPCYFSINEVVNYID

-304 SLVDNQDEEY
+304 SLVESQDEEY
-314 FNSRLTFVANSAAKD
+314 FDSRLTFVANSTAKD

-361 KPIKTDGE
+361 KPIKPDGE
-369 IFNTNDFSDLLK
+369 RFNTDDFSDLLK

-424 KLRHAE
+424 KLRHAA
-430 GEDNHIPILLVCEE
+430 GEENNIPILLVCEE

-547 LVQLPKPIPEPKSAS
+547 LVQLPKPVPEPKSAS

-572 WKEPS
+572 WKDPS

-584 WRKER
+584 WRKE
-589 SDLVNLIQSP
+589 NQ

>member
-1 MSSIGSVMISS
+1 MSSIGSVMVSS
-12 PSQITIQINSI
+12 PSQITVQVNSLE
-23 DIFEANKS
+23 IFESNKAN
-31 SLQVG
+31 LQVG
-36 KYLKIEDGNHNFAI
+36 KYIKIEDGNHNFAI
-50 AIVKNIAGKNDDDKW
+50 AIVKNIAGKNENDDW

-74 GALIANGSG
+74 GALIANGNG
-83 YDFKKGTPVLPVPT
+83 FDFKKGTPVLPVPT

-103 DSETLDIL
+103 DAATLDIL

-121 IGTLSNNSAVNF
+121 VGTLSNNLDVNF
-133 NLHGNKFFS
+133 NLHGNRFFS
-142 KHIGVVGSTG
+142 KHIGIVGSTG
-152 SGKSCAVSGILQK
+152 SGKSCAVSRILQN
-165 VVGID
+165 VVSIGQD
-170 SSGYSLHGSKNN
+170 GYSLHGRQNN

-190 HSEYATAFNIGEQR
+190 HSEYAAAFSIEGER
-204 AFTLNNLTVDD
+204 SFSLNNLSVDE

-227 LESMFIESNESNSHN
+227 LESMFIESSESNSHN

-254 KKLHNPLLVDATYD
+254 KKKHNDQLTDVTYD
-268 TPCYFSISEVVNYID
+268 TPCYFSINEVVNYID

-304 SLVDNQDEEY
+304 SLVENQDEEY
-314 FNSRLTFVANSAAKD
+314 FDSRLTFVANSTAKD

-361 KPIKTDGE
+361 KPIKPDGE
-369 IFNTNDFSDLLK
+369 RFNTDDFNDLLK

-430 GEDNHIPILLVCEE
+430 GEENNIPILLVCEE

-547 LVQLPKPIPEPKSAS
+547 LVQLPKPVPEPKSAS

-589 SDLVNLIQSP
+589 MTD

>member
-1 MSSIGSVMISS
+1 MSSIGSVMVSS
-12 PSQITIQINSI
+12 PSQITVQINSLE
-23 DIFEANKS
+23 IFESNKAN
-31 SLQVG
+31 LQVG
-36 KYLKIEDGNHNFAI
+36 KYIKIEDGNHNFAI
-50 AIVKNIAGKNDDDKW
+50 AIVKNIAGKNENDDW

-74 GALIANGSG
+74 GALIANGNG
-83 YDFKKGTPVLPVPT
+83 FDFKKGTPVLPVPT

-103 DSETLDIL
+103 DAATLDIL

-121 IGTLSNNSAVNF
+121 VGTLSNNLDVNF
-133 NLHGNKFFS
+133 NLHGNRFFS
-142 KHIGVVGSTG
+142 KHIGIVGSTG
-152 SGKSCAVSGILQK
+152 SGKSCAVSRILQN
-165 VVGID
+165 VVGIGQY
-170 SSGYSLHGSKNN
+170 GYSLHGRQNN

-190 HSEYATAFNIGEQR
+190 HSEYAAAFSIEGER
-204 AFTLNNLTVDD
+204 SFSLNNLSVDE

-227 LESMFIESNESNSHN
+227 LESMFIESSESNSHN

-254 KKLHNPLLVDATYD
+254 KKKHNDQLTDVTYD
-268 TPCYFSISEVVNYID
+268 TPCYFSINEVVNYID

-304 SLVDNQDEEY
+304 SLVESQDEEY
-314 FNSRLTFVANSAAKD
+314 FDSRLTFVANSTAKD

-361 KPIKTDGE
+361 KPIKPDGE
-369 IFNTNDFSDLLK
+369 RFNTDDFSDLLK

-424 KLRHAE
+424 KLRHAA
-430 GEDNHIPILLVCEE
+430 GEENNIPILLVCEE

-547 LVQLPKPIPEPKSAS
+547 LVQLPKPVPEPKSAS

-572 WKEPS
+572 WKDPS

-584 WRKER
+584 WRKE
-589 SDLVNLIQSP
+589 NQ

>member
-1 MSSIGSVMISS
+1 MSSIGNVMVSS
-12 PSQITIQINSI
+12 PSQITVQINSLA
-23 DIFEANKS
+23 IFETNKS
-31 SLQVG
+31 NLQVG
-36 KYLKIEDGNHNFAI
+36 KYIKIADGNHNFAI
-50 AIVKNIAGKNDDDKW
+50 AIIKNIAGKNDDVDW
-65 IFTIDATPI
+65 VFTIDATPI
-74 GALIANGSG
+74 GALMSNGTG

-103 DSETLDIL
+103 DPETLGIL
-111 FSSDGGFDFN
+111 FSSSGGFDFN

-165 VVGID
+165 IVGID
-170 SSGYSLHGSKNN
+170 SSGYSLHGSENN
-182 SHVVIFDL
+182 SHIVIFDL
-190 HSEYATAFNIGEQR
+190 HSEYAAAFNIGGER
-204 AFTLNNLTVDD
+204 GFTLNNLSVDN

-254 KKLHNPLLVDATYD
+254 KKKHNPELVNATYD

-297 KPKLICG
+297 KPKLIDG
-304 SLVDNQDEEY
+304 TLINNQEESY
-314 FNSRLTFVANSAAKD
+314 FETKLTFVASSTAGA
-329 TKATNGPFYGEF
+329 TKANNGPFHGEF

-361 KPIKTDGE
+361 KPIKPSGE
-369 IFNTNDFSDLLK
+369 TFGTNDFDGLLK

-387 NKSNITI
+387 NKSNVTI

-418 FSFHNS
+418 FCFHNS

-430 GEDNHIPILLVCEE
+430 ELETNIPILLVCEE

-537 IVGDASIMPS
+537 IVGDASLMPS
-547 LVQLPKPIPEPKSAS
+547 LVQLPKPVPEPKSAS
-562 VDVHSVWNES
+562 VDVHSVWNEN
-572 WKEPS
+572 WKDTS
-577 FINVIKR
+577 FVNVIKR
-584 WRKER
+584 WRKEK
-589 SDLVNLIQSP
+589 SEA

>member
-1 MSSIGSVMISS
+1 MNMSSIGNVMVSS
-12 PSQITIQINSI
+12 PSQITVQIDSLE
-23 DIFEANKS
+23 IFEENKS
-31 SLQVG
+31 NLQVG
-36 KYLKIEDGNHNFAI
+36 KYIKIEDGNHNFAI
-50 AIVKNIAGKNDDDKW
+50 AIVKNIAGKNDDNDW
-65 IFTIDATPI
+65 VFTIDATPI
-74 GALIANGSG
+74 GALISNGNG
-83 YDFKKGTPVLPVPT
+83 FDFKKGTPVLPVPT

-103 DSETLDIL
+103 DADTLGVL
-111 FSSDGGFDFN
+111 FSSDGGFDFS
-121 IGTLSNNSAVNF
+121 IGTLSNNLSVNF
-133 NLHGNKFFS
+133 HLHGNRFFS
-142 KHIGVVGSTG
+142 KHIGIVGSTG
-152 SGKSCAVSGILQK
+152 SGKSCAVARILQN
-165 VVGID
+165 VVGIGPD
-170 SSGYSLHGSKNN
+170 GYSLHGTQNN
-182 SHVVIFDL
+182 SHIVIFDL
-190 HSEYATAFNIGEQR
+190 HSEYAEAFNISGER
-204 AFTLNNLTVDD
+204 GFTLNNLTVDD

-227 LESMFIESNESNSHN
+227 LESMFIESSESNSHN

-254 KKLHNPLLVDATYD
+254 KKKHNPQLVDATYD
-268 TPCYFSISEVVNYID
+268 TPCYFSIDEVVNYID
-283 NFDREVIGRKEGEG
+283 NIDREIIGRKEGEG
-297 KPKLICG
+297 KPKLSDGTLIN
-304 SLVDNQDEEY
+304 NQEDSYFEE
-314 FNSRLTFVANSAAKD
+314 RLTFVTSSTAAA
-329 TKATNGPFYGEF
+329 TKANNGPFHGEF

-361 KPIKTDGE
+361 KPIKPNSERFCTDD
-369 IFNTNDFSDLLK
+369 FNDLLK

-387 NKSNITI
+387 NQSNVTI

-430 GEDNHIPILLVCEE
+430 GEENNVPILLVCEE
-444 AHNYVPASDSAMYRA
+444 AHNYVPANDSAMYRA

-495 CSNFIALRLTNK
+495 CNNFIALRLTNK

-537 IVGDASIMPS
+537 IVGDASLMPS
-547 LVQLPKPIPEPKSAS
+547 LVQLPKPNPEPKSAS
-562 VDVHSVWNES
+562 VDVHSVWNRGWED
-572 WKEPS
+572 PS
-577 FINVIKR
+577 FVNVIRR

-589 SDLVNLIQSP
+589 TEN

>member
-1 MSSIGSVMISS
+1 MNNIGSVMISS
-12 PSQITIQINSI
+12 PSQITVQIDSLE
-23 DIFEANKS
+23 IFEANKS
-31 SLQVG
+31 NIQVG
-36 KYLKIEDGNHNFAI
+36 KYIKIEDGNHNFAI
-50 AIVKNIAGKNDDDKW
+50 AIVKNIAGKNDEDSW
-65 IFTIDATPI
+65 VFTIDATPI
-74 GALIANGSG
+74 GALIANEKGF
-83 YDFKKGTPVLPVPT
+83 DFKKGTPVLPVPT
-97 EPVYIM
+97 EPVYVM
-103 DSETLDIL
+103 DAATLDIL
-111 FSSDGGFDFN
+111 FSSDGEYGFN
-121 IGTLSNNSAVNF
+121 IGTLSNNPAVNF
-133 NLHGNKFFS
+133 NLHGNRFFS
-142 KHIGVVGSTG
+142 KHIGIVGSTG

-165 VVGID
+165 IVGID
-170 SSGYSLHGSKNN
+170 PSGYSLHGSQNN

-190 HSEYATAFNIGEQR
+190 HSEYAAAFDIRGEK
-204 AFTLNNLTVDD
+204 AFTLNNLTIDE

-254 KKLHNPLLVDATYD
+254 KKKHNSQLVEATYD

-283 NFDREVIGRKEGEG
+283 NFDREVIGRIEGEG
-297 KPKLICG
+297 KPKLIDG
-304 SLVDNQDEEY
+304 TLIDNQDESY
-314 FNSRLTFVANSAAKD
+314 FEARLTFVANSTAKD
-329 TKATNGPFYGEF
+329 TKANNGPFYGEF

-361 KPIKTDGE
+361 KPTKTDGQR
-369 IFNTNDFSDLLK
+369 FCTDDFDGLLK

-401 FEVLSVTISLLS
+401 FEVLSVTVSLLS

-418 FSFHNS
+418 FCFHNS

-430 GEDNHIPILLVCEE
+430 ELESNVPILLVCEE
-444 AHNYVPASDSAMYRA
+444 AHNYVPASESAMYRS

-537 IVGDASIMPS
+537 IVGDASLMPS
-547 LVQLPKPIPEPKSAS
+547 LVQLPKPVPEPKSAS
-562 VDVHSVWNES
+562 VDVHSVWNDN
-572 WKEPS
+572 WQDPS
-577 FINVIKR
+577 FVNVIKR
-584 WRKER
+584 WRKEK
-589 SDLVNLIQSP
+589 SDD